1 LKSTLSGIPK
11 EDIILSNSPFIGIA
25 WSFSVTIGVIIAL
38 AVNWIGKRYSEYQ
51 VKISQRVCPNV
62 WDFIFK
68 RGEEKKLIFIRATLS
83 NGTTYIGKVISVE
96 DTERK
101 EIVIADVQRILNG
114 IVEELDDVDYVYLN
128 AKDIESIEF
137 NCEEESL

>member
-83 NGTTYIGKVISVE
+83 NGTTYIGKVISSN
-96 DTERK
+96 
-101 EIVIADVQRILNG
+101 I
-114 IVEELDDVDYVYLN
+114 
-128 AKDIESIEF
+128 S
-137 NCEEESL
+137 